1 MKLFAVFLGGRAKKC
16 NTELHDV
23 VFTCGDKIEETYFD
37 LISKWFGIPD
47 RLHIDSWVELS
58 YVDGYKITLSQLK
71 NNSNNKLYFINL
83 GGYEPKKF
91 EELHESKFMVG
102 RDKKNIKIRAEE
114 SMLVGLEQVHTDDLY
129 DVDDCIEINK
139 VSNLYVNL
147 IESKIK
153 KELRFNN
160 GYLPIPKKIIDQYK
174 SLNGID

>member
-102 RDKKNIKIRAEE
+102 RDKKNIKIRAKK

>member
-1 MKLFAVFLGGRAKKC
+1 MKLFAVFLGGRAEKC
-16 NTELHDV
+16 NIELHDV
-23 VFTCGDKIEETYFD
+23 VFTCADEITECYDD
-37 LISKWFGIPD
+37 LLDKWFGD
-47 RLHIDSWVELS
+47 TKRLHIDSWVELK
-58 YVDGYKITLSQLK
+58 YIDGYEILLSKSKPNQHE
-71 NNSNNKLYFINL
+71 SLYFINL
-83 GGYEPKKF
+83 GGYDKNKF
-91 EELHESKFMVG
+91 EELHESKF
-102 RDKKNIKIRAEE
+102 
-114 SMLVGLEQVHTDDLY
+114 LVGSKTNTIKKRAKDELLIGYDQVHTDDLY

>member
-1 MKLFAVFLGGRAKKC
+1 MKVNLWLV
-16 NTELHDV
+16 
-23 VFTCGDKIEETYFD
+23 ET
-37 LISKWFGIPD
+37 
-47 RLHIDSWVELS
+47 
-58 YVDGYKITLSQLK
+58 
-71 NNSNNKLYFINL
+71 
-83 GGYEPKKF
+83 
-91 EELHESKFMVG
+91 
-102 RDKKNIKIRAEE
+102 KNIKIRAKE

>member
-1 MKLFAVFLGGRAKKC
+1 MKLYAVFLGGRAKKC

-23 VFTCGDKIEETYFD
+23 VFTCGNKIEETYFD

-58 YVDGYKITLSQLK
+58 YIDGYKITLSQLK
-71 NNSNNKLYFINL
+71 NNSNKKLYFINL

-102 RDKKNIKIRAEE
+102 RDKKNIKRRAKE

>member
-102 RDKKNIKIRAEE
+102 RDKKNIKTRAKE

>member
-102 RDKKNIKIRAEE
+102 RDKKNIKIRAKE

-139 VSNLYVNL
+139 VSNLYVNI

>member
-1 MKLFAVFLGGRAKKC
+1 MATIPQRTISQFKSKLIGG
-16 NTELHDV
+16 
-23 VFTCGDKIEETYFD
+23 G
-37 LISKWFGIPD
+37 
-47 RLHIDSWVELS
+47 
-58 YVDGYKITLSQLK
+58 
-71 NNSNNKLYFINL
+71 
-83 GGYEPKKF
+83 
-91 EELHESKFMVG
+91 
-102 RDKKNIKIRAEE
+102 
-114 SMLVGLEQVHTDDLY
+114 VHTDDLY

>member
-102 RDKKNIKIRAEE
+102 RDKKNIKIRAKE

>member
-102 RDKKNIKIRAEE
+102 RDKKNIKIRAKE

-129 DVDDCIEINK
+129 DVDDCIKIDK
-139 VSNLYVNL
+139 VSEYYVHL
-147 IESKIK
+147 IKTNIPERL
-153 KELRFNN
+153 EFNN
-160 GYLPIPKKIIDQYK
+160 GYHPLPRSVINNYNK
-174 SLNGID
+174 

>member
-1 MKLFAVFLGGRAKKC
+1 MKLYAVFLGGRAKKC

-102 RDKKNIKIRAEE
+102 RDKKNIKRRAKE